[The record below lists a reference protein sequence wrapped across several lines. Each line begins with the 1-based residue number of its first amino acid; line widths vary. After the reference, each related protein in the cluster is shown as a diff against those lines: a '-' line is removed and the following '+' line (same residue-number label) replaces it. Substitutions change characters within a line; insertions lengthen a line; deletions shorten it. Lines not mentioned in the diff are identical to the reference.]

1 MPAVGL
7 EPGGELHAALQV
19 RAQLLVLLEQETL
32 LLLVEAAQLNHHIL
46 VILNKKPVSKFM
58 GDRL

>member
-7 EPGGELHAALQV
+7 EPGGELHTALQV

-46 VILNKKPVSKFM
+46 VIL
-58 GDRL
+58 DRKSVGE